1 MLLCLSLT
9 DWLQQALLAYHV
21 VHMFLDGVSSF
32 HEVSPWALPPQFV
45 RPTAAH
51 SATKGDVGLGWK
63 IGFPSC
69 VSFSR
74 ESVSFTTHTG
84 NYALTP
90 VLGGFPHRQF
100 FGHQL
105 GVLRFNSTL
114 PELQHLPTLLS
125 SMPWIKFAFL
135 SIPKWLLSSWTDTTQ
150 TLQSLGTSR
159 QSRNGWYFEEEIIL
173 RGWAPFI
180 RPHLCFLSC
189 KGKSLTPH

>member
-84 NYALTP
+84 NFALTP
-90 VLGGFPHRQF
+90 VLGGVSPPAVLQDTSWVPFESTQPCLNYSTSQHFCHQCLGSSSLF
-100 FGHQL
+100 FQYLSG
-105 GVLRFNSTL
+105 FCL
-114 PELQHLPTLLS
+114 PEQ
-125 SMPWIKFAFL
+125 
-135 SIPKWLLSSWTDTTQ
+135 TQ
-150 TLQSLGTSR
+150 LKHCSL
-159 QSRNGWYFEEEIIL
+159 
-173 RGWAPFI
+173 
-180 RPHLCFLSC
+180 
-189 KGKSLTPH
+189 